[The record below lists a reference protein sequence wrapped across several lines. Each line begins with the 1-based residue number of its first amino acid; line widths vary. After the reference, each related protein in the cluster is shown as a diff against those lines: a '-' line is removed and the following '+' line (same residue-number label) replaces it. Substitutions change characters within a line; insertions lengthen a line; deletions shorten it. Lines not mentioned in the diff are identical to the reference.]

1 MGTGPTWNRTNTLTT
16 AAVVALPTILLASP
30 PHPLTAQHPTSY
42 HLNTLA
48 VLGGGPTWTEP
59 PFYRV
64 FDAILRSPWNESPLH
79 SAGDASGLD
88 AAPKSSHC
96 HENIT

>member
-1 MGTGPTWNRTNTLTT
+1 MPTPPHHRPNPLPTT
-16 AAVVALPTILLASP
+16 ATLATLLLLLLLP
-30 PHPLTAQHPTSY
+30 PHPLTAQDPPSY
-42 HLNTLA
+42 HLDTLA
-48 VLGGGPTWTEP
+48 VLGDGPTWTEP

-64 FDAILRSPWNESPLH
+64 FDGILRSPWNESPLH

-96 HENIT
+96 HENMA